1 LLGLAWA
8 SNDGYYLGCQQGMEM
23 PLSLSL
29 SKSTVSIDK
38 AHEQLEKRRSGD
50 GLNFETGFVSLYQ
63 GCTLSG
69 LLAKQADGPAH
80 GGLSL
85 GPSFHIPKKKTKK
98 QIRCWFGD
106 IMHIID

>member
-1 LLGLAWA
+1 MATIILDVSKEWKWPKKKARNGNGSL
-8 SNDGYYLGCQQGMEM
+8 S
-23 PLSLSL
+23 LSLSL

-38 AHEQLEKRRSGD
+38 AHKQLEKRRSGD

-85 GPSFHIPKKKTKK
+85 GPSFHIPKKNKKTNKVLV
-98 QIRCWFGD
+98 W
-106 IMHIID
+106 